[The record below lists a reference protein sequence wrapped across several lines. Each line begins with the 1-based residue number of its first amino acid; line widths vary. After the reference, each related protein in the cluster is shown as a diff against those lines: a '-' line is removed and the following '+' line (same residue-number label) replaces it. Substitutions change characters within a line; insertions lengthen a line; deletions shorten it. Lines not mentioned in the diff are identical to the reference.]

1 LARRGSTAGPAAPL
15 TPEEFRR
22 TTGVSRETLSR
33 LETYAGILTHW
44 RSRVNLVSAATLP
57 DLWRRHM
64 LDSAQLA
71 AQIPDDARIL
81 TDFGSGAGFPAM
93 VLAIM
98 LGAETHVIE
107 ANGRKCTFLREAAR
121 ATGAPL
127 QVHHGRI
134 EAMAPWPTDVITARA
149 LAPLG
154 KLLDYAEPFLRIS
167 HSRDPICLFLKGAK
181 AQQELTDARQQWHM
195 EVEPVASTSDAS
207 GSILRIR
214 GISRE

>member
-1 LARRGSTAGPAAPL
+1 M
-15 TPEEFRR
+15 TPEQFRAA
-22 TTGVSRETLSR
+22 TDVSRETLSR
-33 LETYAGILTHW
+33 LEAFTDLLIHW
-44 RSRVNLVSAATLP
+44 QRRINLIGRNDLD

-121 ATGAPL
+121 ATGAPV